1 MPRARKR
8 LHGKKRKRSALK
20 QTNPYSVNLSE
31 NTADEN
37 KMLMDG
43 YRRQA
48 EQRKATRSKAKAK
61 EDQYKKDMEFVKNS
75 TNQVL
80 RGEDPISQ
88 AFGLVAGGGVGGAL
102 SKAAQARN
110 LKVVKK
116 AIDVGGKIKKAKSLS

>member
-31 NTADEN
+31 NTASEN
-37 KMLMDG
+37 KMLMEG

-48 EQRKATRSKAKAK
+48 EQRKAARNKAKAK
-61 EDQYKKDMEFVKNS
+61 EDQYEKDMEFVKSS

-80 RGEDPISQ
+80 KGEDPISQ
-88 AFGLVAGGGVGGAL
+88 AFSLVAGGGVGGAL
-102 SKAAQARN
+102 SKAAQVRN
-110 LKVVKK
+110 LPVVKK
-116 AIDVGGKIKKAKSLS
+116 AIDIGGKIKKAKSLS